1 MGKGSRLSRGCGW
14 SVRCAIGAL
23 AFALCASA
31 FAGDGRNSVV
41 LPSQQALPAKPKK
54 ICLVVSAGSRIRSHA
69 IVSLQFRP
77 RLARWIFT
85 VIVRADKK
93 RSDDFPRVIARC
105 PHGSVCGRLFFLS
118 GARHRGSLRHSL
130 QRGTGTQRFI
140 STAL

>member
-54 ICLVVSAGSRIRSHA
+54 ICLVVSAGSRIPQPCDRLSA
-69 IVSLQFRP
+69 IPTTFGAMDIYGHRP
-77 RLARWIFT
+77 
-85 VIVRADKK
+85 
-93 RSDDFPRVIARC
+93 
-105 PHGSVCGRLFFLS
+105 GR
-118 GARHRGSLRHSL
+118 
-130 QRGTGTQRFI
+130 
-140 STAL
+140 